1 MHGIGEGVY
10 VEAAAN
16 DPTYTKEIKRRNKVV
31 DIINLYHA
39 LSNLPRSLTSACLSM
54 QKYRAYV
61 KSHIRE
67 YINYSMSRLSHVESR
82 C

>member
-16 DPTYTKEIKRRNKVV
+16 DPTYTKGIKRRNKVV

-39 LSNLPRSLTSACLSM
+39 LSNLPRS
-54 QKYRAYV
+54 
-61 KSHIRE
+61 
-67 YINYSMSRLSHVESR
+67 
-82 C
+82 